1 MLDTSLR
8 ALYKHSMKNQKAD
21 TSADVMQTG
30 ILLDTGTNELEILEF
45 HIDSDAGPGG
55 QGERHSFGV
64 NVAKVMEVI
73 ESPGLEPLPGAT
85 HPSFRGIIPLRS
97 HILPVIDLAV
107 WLNINKAPAPLDN
120 VIVTEF
126 SKAVTG
132 FVVSGVTGIHRVGWP
147 EVIPPDGYLP
157 KTGIQA
163 IIGLVERDGHFIQ
176 LLDLETIIADLSPA
190 QEFDTSVEAFVAH
203 RELKALVADDSAT
216 IRLMLQKS
224 LTRAGITPTI
234 TSNGHE
240 ALETARA
247 LARQAAAEGR
257 PIHDFLDIVISDIE
271 MPLMDGFTLT
281 KNIKH
286 DAVLRDLPVVL
297 YSSIITA
304 ELRHKGQ
311 SVGAD
316 RQISKPDLES
326 IPQTAVQLVQEYER
340 NRG

>member
-1 MLDTSLR
+1 MN
-8 ALYKHSMKNQKAD
+8 NQKAD

-30 ILLDTGTNELEILEF
+30 ILLDAGTNELEILEF
-45 HIDSDAGPGG
+45 HIDSDAGPEGPG
-55 QGERHSFGV
+55 VRHSFGV

-73 ESPGLEPLPGAT
+73 ESPGLEPLPGAA

-107 WLNINKAPAPLDN
+107 WLNIAKAPAPLDN

-147 EVIPPDGYLP
+147 EVIPPDGFLP
-157 KTGIQA
+157 QTGTQA
-163 IIGLVERDGHFIQ
+163 IIGLVEREGHFIQ

-190 QEFDTSVEAFVAH
+190 DDLSATAPTFVAP

-216 IRLMLQKS
+216 IRLLLKKS

-234 TSNGHE
+234 ASNGQE

-247 LARQAAAEGR
+247 LARQALAEGR
-257 PIHDFLDIVISDIE
+257 SIHDFLDIVISDIE

-281 KNIKH
+281 KNLKH
-286 DAVLRDLPVVL
+286 DAVLRDLPVIL
-297 YSSIITA
+297 YSSIITD

-326 IPQTAVQLVQEYER
+326 IPETAVQLVLEYER
-340 NRG
+340 KRG

>member
-1 MLDTSLR
+1 MN
-8 ALYKHSMKNQKAD
+8 NQNAD

-45 HIDSDAGPGG
+45 HIDSDDSPGVPSV
-55 QGERHSFGV
+55 RHSFGV

-107 WLNINKAPAPLDN
+107 WLNIAKSPAPLDN

-147 EVIPPDGYLP
+147 EVIPPDSYLP
-157 KTGIQA
+157 KTGVQA

-176 LLDLETIIADLSPA
+176 LLDLETIIADLSPEGDEDDSA
-190 QEFDTSVEAFVAH
+190 PTFVPT

-216 IRLMLQKS
+216 IRLMLKKS

-234 TSNGHE
+234 TSNGQE

-247 LARQAAAEGR
+247 LARQAQAEGR
-257 PIHDFLDIVISDIE
+257 PIQDFLDIVISDIE

-281 KNIKH
+281 KNLKH

-297 YSSIITA
+297 YSSIITD

-326 IPQTAVQLVQEYER
+326 IPETAMQLVQEYER
-340 NRG
+340 KRG

>member
-1 MLDTSLR
+1 MRSQN
-8 ALYKHSMKNQKAD
+8 AE

-45 HIDSDAGPGG
+45 HIDSAASPSAP
-55 QGERHSFGV
+55 GERNSFGV

-73 ESPGLEPLPGAT
+73 ESPKLEPLPGAA

-107 WLNINKAPAPLDN
+107 WLNIDKSPDQRDN
-120 VIVTEF
+120 IIVTEF

-157 KTGIQA
+157 KTGTQA

-176 LLDLETIIADLSPA
+176 LLDLETIIADLSPGDCGTAPDTA
-190 QEFDTSVEAFVAH
+190 QSFTAP
-203 RELKALVADDSAT
+203 REMTVLVADDSAT
-216 IRLMLQKS
+216 IRLMLKKS
-224 LTRAGITPTI
+224 LLGAGITPI
-234 TSNGHE
+234 IASNGQV
-240 ALETARA
+240 ALETAQA
-247 LARQAAAEGR
+247 LARQAQAEGR
-257 PIHDFLDIVISDIE
+257 PLHDFLEAVISDIE

-281 KNIKH
+281 KNLKH
-286 DAVLRDLPVVL
+286 DELLRDMPVVL
-297 YSSIITA
+297 YSSIITD

-316 RQISKPDLES
+316 RQISKPDLDL
-326 IPQTAVQLVQEYER
+326 IPETVAKLVQEYER
-340 NRG
+340 KRKERNA

>member
-1 MLDTSLR
+1 
-8 ALYKHSMKNQKAD
+8 MKNQNVD
-21 TSADVMQTG
+21 TSADVMRTG

-45 HIDSDAGPGG
+45 HIDSDAGPDDPSV
-55 QGERHSFGV
+55 RHSFGV

-107 WLNINKAPAPLDN
+107 WLSITKSPAPLDN

-147 EVIPPDGYLP
+147 EVIPPDNYMP
-157 KTGIQA
+157 KTGVQA

-176 LLDLETIIADLSPA
+176 LLDLETIIADLSPSA
-190 QEFDTSVEAFVAH
+190 DQSDDAPAFVTT

-216 IRLMLQKS
+216 IRLMLKKS

-234 TSNGHE
+234 ASNGQE

-247 LARQAAAEGR
+247 LARQAQAEGR
-257 PIHDFLDIVISDIE
+257 PIQDFLDIVISDIE

-281 KNIKH
+281 KNLKH

-297 YSSIITA
+297 YSSIITD

-316 RQISKPDLES
+316 RQISKPDLET
-326 IPQTAVQLVQEYER
+326 IPETAVQLVQEYEQKRRQR
-340 NRG
+340 NA

>member
-1 MLDTSLR
+1 
-8 ALYKHSMKNQKAD
+8 MKNQKAD
-21 TSADVMQTG
+21 TSSDVMQTG

-45 HIDSDAGPGG
+45 HIDSDAGPEGPG
-55 QGERHSFGV
+55 VRHSFGV

-73 ESPGLEPLPGAT
+73 ESPGLEPLPSAT

-107 WLNINKAPAPLDN
+107 WLSITKASTARDN

-147 EVIPPDGYLP
+147 EVIPPDGFLP
-157 KTGIQA
+157 NTGTQA
-163 IIGLVERDGHFIQ
+163 IIGLVEREGHFIQ
-176 LLDLETIIADLSPA
+176 LLDLETIIADLSPEDELSTA
-190 QEFDTSVEAFVAH
+190 PTFVAP

-224 LTRAGITPTI
+224 LTRAGIIPTI
-234 TSNGHE
+234 TTNGQE

-247 LARQAAAEGR
+247 LARKAASEGR
-257 PIHDFLDIVISDIE
+257 PLSDFLDIIISDIE

-286 DAVLRDLPVVL
+286 DPILRDLPVVL
-297 YSSIITA
+297 YSSIITD

-316 RQISKPDLES
+316 RQISKPDLDT
-326 IPQTAVQLVQEYER
+326 IPETAVQLVQEYER
-340 NRG
+340 KRG

>member
-1 MLDTSLR
+1 M
-8 ALYKHSMKNQKAD
+8 NQKTN

-55 QGERHSFGV
+55 PGERHSFGV

-73 ESPGLEPLPGAT
+73 ESPGLEAQPGAA
-85 HPSFRGIIPLRS
+85 HPSYRGIIPLRS

-107 WLNINKAPAPLDN
+107 WLGIPKSPAPLDN

-176 LLDLETIIADLSPA
+176 LLDLETIIADLTPA
-190 QEFDTSVEAFVAH
+190 DDFESTASTFVAPQ
-203 RELKALVADDSAT
+203 ELKALVADDSAT
-216 IRLMLQKS
+216 IRLMLKKS
-224 LTRAGITPTI
+224 LTRANITPTI
-234 TSNGHE
+234 VNNGME
-240 ALETARA
+240 ALEAARG
-247 LARQAAAEGR
+247 LARQALAEGR
-257 PIHDFLDIVISDIE
+257 PIQEYLNVIISDIE

-281 KNIKH
+281 KNIKS
-286 DAVLRDLPVVL
+286 DAVLREIPVVL

-316 RQISKPDLES
+316 RQISKPDLEH
-326 IPQTAVQLVQEYER
+326 IPETAVQLVLEYEQKR
-340 NRG
+340 VPRDG